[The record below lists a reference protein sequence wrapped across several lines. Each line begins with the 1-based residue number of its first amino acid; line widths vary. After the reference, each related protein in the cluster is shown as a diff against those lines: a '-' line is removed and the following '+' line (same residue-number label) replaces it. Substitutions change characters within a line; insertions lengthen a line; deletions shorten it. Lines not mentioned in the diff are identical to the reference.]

1 MNLVLKRRLNKAK
14 KTVESIYK
22 KAEEILF
29 KKLPSS
35 IGTSLAIILGIA
47 PIILA
52 IYMYYLGKNSH
63 PSSYTVMVTNM
74 EGTGGGSGVIVKNT
88 ESESVI
94 LSNSHV
100 CEGVLKRGGKI
111 RLVNGEEHVVTGYL
125 TDIEHDL
132 CVLTVAADLKNSI
145 KLASKAP
152 KIYSEAT
159 ITGHPALMPNI
170 ITKGHFG
177 GRQIIQIIV
186 GARKCKESDLKDP
199 KIGIFCM
206 FFGIAPIIRDYES
219 QVVSATIMGGSS
231 GSAVLNSDGELSGLV
246 FAGNSIGL
254 SYAYIVPFEY
264 VKNFT
269 QKAIATISSGVKNR
283 PWMSG
288 EGKDS
293 EEEIMSRK
301 KAKALFS
308 QKCSQIKPENIE
320 KTEIINFCQM
330 IMESNE

>member
-1 MNLVLKRRLNKAK
+1 MNPVLKKRLNKTK
-14 KTVESIYK
+14 KAVQSVYK

-29 KKLPSS
+29 SKLPPS
-35 IGTSLAIILGIA
+35 IGTSLAILLGIA

-52 IYMYYLGKNSH
+52 VYMYYLGKSSH

-74 EGTGGGSGVIVKNT
+74 KGTGGGSGVIVKNT

-94 LSNSHV
+94 LSNTHV
-100 CEGVLKRGGKI
+100 CEGVLKKGGKI
-111 RLVNGEEHVVTGYL
+111 RLVNGEEHVVTGYI
-125 TDIEHDL
+125 TDVEHDL

-152 KIYSEAT
+152 EIYSEAT

-177 GRQIIQIIV
+177 GKQIIRIII

-199 KIGIFCM
+199 DIAPFCR
-206 FFGIAPIIRDYES
+206 FFNMAPIIRDYES

-246 FAGNSIGL
+246 FAGNARGL

-269 QKAIATISSGVKNR
+269 QKGIEMISSGVKNR
-283 PWMSG
+283 PWLLS
-288 EGKDS
+288 ENENS
-293 EEEIMSRK
+293 EEETMSSK
-301 KAKALFS
+301 EAVALFL
-308 QKCSQIKPENIE
+308 QKCL
-320 KTEIINFCQM
+320 EINSEDTKEAEIDNFCRM
-330 IMESNE
+330 IMEIN